1 MPTYSTRLG
10 IKLIGTGEES
20 NSWGATTNSTFENTF
35 EQAIT
40 SVYSKALG
48 AASSPLT
55 LTSNLQGPVT
65 VANNEWGQAAIRFS
79 GHSTAFVCQGA
90 PAVER
95 IYIILNDGTA
105 AGSIQLKIGSNGNTS
120 DIIPAGGRA
129 VIASD
134 GTNFHTIVSSAG
146 GAGTATAVNSA
157 TFTAVAGQ
165 RLLINTS
172 NTGGGA
178 NAPITI
184 TLPPPAA
191 STVGDQI
198 GFVDIADH
206 FDTNALTINPNGGK
220 VFGATANGTVSTEGA
235 GFTLIFTGTDFG
247 WKIME
252 K

>member
-95 IYIILNDGTA
+95 IYIIL
-105 AGSIQLKIGSNGNTS
+105 
-120 DIIPAGGRA
+120 
-129 VIASD
+129 
-134 GTNFHTIVSSAG
+134 
-146 GAGTATAVNSA
+146 
-157 TFTAVAGQ
+157 
-165 RLLINTS
+165 
-172 NTGGGA
+172 
-178 NAPITI
+178 
-184 TLPPPAA
+184 
-191 STVGDQI
+191 
-198 GFVDIADH
+198 
-206 FDTNALTINPNGGK
+206 
-220 VFGATANGTVSTEGA
+220 
-235 GFTLIFTGTDFG
+235 
-247 WKIME
+247 
-252 K
+252 